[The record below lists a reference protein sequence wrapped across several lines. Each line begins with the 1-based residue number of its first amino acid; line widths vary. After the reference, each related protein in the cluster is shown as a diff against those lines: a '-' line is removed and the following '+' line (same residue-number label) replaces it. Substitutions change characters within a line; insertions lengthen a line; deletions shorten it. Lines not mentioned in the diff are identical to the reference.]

1 METTTVRLFKNGQ
14 SQAVRIPRALEFKGV
29 DEVEIVREGDAIV
42 LRPIRKSWS
51 SFAEEAA
58 AIGATDDDFMRE
70 RPFSFD
76 STRVRF

>member
-29 DEVEIVREGDAIV
+29 DEVEISREGDTIV

-51 SFAEEAA
+51 SFADDAA
-58 AIGATDDDFMRE
+58 AIGGADEDFMRE

-76 STRVRF
+76 STRVKF